1 MTVIFI
7 YHEKQNYGAG
17 QALIQLEQY
26 HKKNNIPTVM
36 LYLYEIHNLSF
47 LNQYTNP
54 VVVCNT
60 IASYPLVEALSKT
73 NVTTYWYIHEWI
85 DDTYNWLRHFN
96 PVVFHS
102 NIKPIFV
109 CNASFENFK
118 NKIPYIKNHMI
129 MYNSISQHLLQE
141 KVNEFKVNRPDNI
154 VIAMIGSVEERK
166 NQQAFIDNVFS
177 HINPPVTLLLVG
189 RVLKP
194 LYIST
199 QLKSRITI
207 IDHVHNA
214 LPYIMSSDII
224 VSYSLNEVMP
234 MHIIESFYCKKP
246 VISTNVGG
254 ISEMIEDGING
265 YLVND
270 ASTCIQRINELFQK
284 ERREQMSEAAYQT
297 FLSKF
302 ENTFKL
308 LSIPH

>member
-1 MTVIFI
+1 MHIFV

-17 QALIQLEQY
+17 QALINLEQY
-26 HKKNNIPTVM
+26 HKNHNIPTVM
-36 LYLYEIHNLSF
+36 LYLYEIHNLSV

-96 PVVFHS
+96 PSIFHS
-102 NIKPIFV
+102 NVKPIFV
-109 CNASFENFK
+109 CNASFHNFK
-118 NKIPYIKNHMI
+118 QKIPYIKNHMI
-129 MYNSISQHLLQE
+129 MYNSISQQTLQE

-154 VIAMIGSVEERK
+154 VIAMIGSVEDRK

-177 HINPPVTLLLVG
+177 HITQPVTLLLVG

-194 LYIST
+194 LYINS
-199 QLKSRITI
+199 QLKSRITV

-254 ISEMIEDGING
+254 ISEMIEDGMNG
-265 YLVND
+265 YLIND
-270 ASTCIQRINELFQK
+270 AATCIQRINELLQK
-284 ERREQMSEAAYQT
+284 EQRETIGEAAYTT

-302 ENTFKL
+302 ENTCKL
-308 LSIPH
+308 LS

>member
-1 MTVIFI
+1 MHIFV

-17 QALIQLEQY
+17 QALINLEQY
-26 HKKNNIPTVM
+26 HKKNNILTVM

-54 VVVCNT
+54 IVVCNT

-73 NVTTYWYIHEWI
+73 NITTYWYIHEWI
-85 DDTYNWLRHFN
+85 DNTYNWLRHFN
-96 PVVFHS
+96 PAVFHS
-102 NIKPIFV
+102 NVKPIFV

-118 NKIPYIKNHMI
+118 KKIPYLKNHMI
-129 MYNSISQHLLQE
+129 MYNSISQHVLLE
-141 KVNEFKVNRPDNI
+141 KVNEYKVNRPDNI

-166 NQQAFIDNVFS
+166 NQQSFIDNVFS
-177 HINPPVTLLLVG
+177 HINPSVTLVLVG

-194 LYIST
+194 LYINPL
-199 QLKSRITI
+199 LKTRITI

-214 LPYIMSSDII
+214 LPYIMSADII

-254 ISEMIEDGING
+254 ISEMIEDGNNG

-270 ASTCIQRINELFQK
+270 ATGCIQRINQLLEK
-284 ERREQMSEAAYQT
+284 EHREIIGKAAYET

-302 ENTFKL
+302 ENTCKL
-308 LSIPH
+308 LS